1 MPLSFLD
8 ELNDIW
14 KMVRD
19 SFRKELSNTVTDLFL
34 GDLSVTGI
42 EDDTTIILTGDS
54 VIKMRT
60 VNLKYREEIE
70 KRFSDILGYPVT
82 VRLVSESAC
91 NEVARQKGYTLNE
104 RMIVLEPD
112 AETDKAG
119 GEGDVSVCGAAPN
132 LPGRTTPGT
141 APDSP
146 AGNAENSPAAGI
158 RSEQAFPTPAEV
170 PTPAE
175 AEDKPDTVGHLP
187 PSTLPPF
194 NFEYTFDNFIVGSS
208 NKFAHA
214 ACLAVADHPAQNYN
228 PLFIYG
234 PSGWARRICSTPS
247 PISSSART
255 STSASFTSRARISP
269 IT

>member
-14 KMVRD
+14 KTVRD

-91 NEVARQKGYTLNE
+91 NEIARQKGYTLNE

-119 GEGDVSVCGAAPN
+119 GEGARHCPRQSRRKRGKFARCGHPERAGVSHSGGSPRASR
-132 LPGRTTPGT
+132 GRGQAGYGGT
-141 APDSP
+141 SP
-146 AGNAENSPAAGI
+146 ALHPAAL
-158 RSEQAFPTPAEV
+158 QF
-170 PTPAE
+170 
-175 AEDKPDTVGHLP
+175 
-187 PSTLPPF
+187 
-194 NFEYTFDNFIVGSS
+194 
-208 NKFAHA
+208 
-214 ACLAVADHPAQNYN
+214 
-228 PLFIYG
+228 
-234 PSGWARRICSTPS
+234 
-247 PISSSART
+247 
-255 STSASFTSRARISP
+255 
-269 IT
+269 

>member
-1 MPLSFLD
+1 MVYYNYINILIRLPGDSPCRRAGKKGFPMPLSFLD

-70 KRFSDILGYPVT
+70 KRFSDILEYPVT

-132 LPGRTTPGT
+132 LPGRT
-141 APDSP
+141 
-146 AGNAENSPAAGI
+146 
-158 RSEQAFPTPAEV
+158 
-170 PTPAE
+170 
-175 AEDKPDTVGHLP
+175 K
-187 PSTLPPF
+187 
-194 NFEYTFDNFIVGSS
+194 EYWREF
-208 NKFAHA
+208 
-214 ACLAVADHPAQNYN
+214 
-228 PLFIYG
+228 
-234 PSGWARRICSTPS
+234 
-247 PISSSART
+247 
-255 STSASFTSRARISP
+255 
-269 IT
+269 

>member
-1 MPLSFLD
+1 MVYYNYINILIRLPGDSPCRRAGKKGFPMPLSFLD

-91 NEVARQKGYTLNE
+91 NEIARQKGYTLNE

-112 AETDKAG
+112 AETD
-119 GEGDVSVCGAAPN
+119 
-132 LPGRTTPGT
+132 
-141 APDSP
+141 
-146 AGNAENSPAAGI
+146 
-158 RSEQAFPTPAEV
+158 
-170 PTPAE
+170 
-175 AEDKPDTVGHLP
+175 
-187 PSTLPPF
+187 
-194 NFEYTFDNFIVGSS
+194 
-208 NKFAHA
+208 
-214 ACLAVADHPAQNYN
+214 
-228 PLFIYG
+228 
-234 PSGWARRICSTPS
+234 
-247 PISSSART
+247 
-255 STSASFTSRARISP
+255 
-269 IT
+269 